1 MVAVNS
7 VYVSFWVITSTETR
21 IRNNKHSVIC
31 YNVFITARLFFFRL
45 KLKSYMSPFRAS
57 QRDVKNHS
65 LWMFMDAADS
75 LFVVTICEFLSLIL
89 EGRLL
94 WEWRLL
100 D

>member
-1 MVAVNS
+1 M
-7 VYVSFWVITSTETR
+7 
-21 IRNNKHSVIC
+21 C
-31 YNVFITARLFFFRL
+31 LLRLDFLFRL

-75 LFVVTICEFLSLIL
+75 LFVVTILEFLSLVL
-89 EGRLL
+89 EGRFL